1 MTDFD
6 KEKLWRLGEEYGLAP
21 DDLIEEFG
29 AEELVPAICT
39 NGGCDFTT
47 EYQPRESG
55 GWCER
60 CEMRSVASA
69 LVLAGI
75 M

>member
-29 AEELVPAICT
+29 LEELVPAICT
-39 NGGCDFTT
+39 NGGCDYTT
-47 EYQPRESG
+47 EYEPDQSE

-60 CEMRSVASA
+60 CEMRSVSSA
-69 LVLAGI
+69 LVLAGVI
-75 M
+75 

>member
-21 DDLIEEFG
+21 DDLIVEF
-29 AEELVPAICT
+29 ALEELVPAICT
-39 NGGCDFTT
+39 NGGCDYST
-47 EYQPRESG
+47 EYAPDQIE

-60 CEMRSVASA
+60 CATRSVASA
-69 LVLAGI
+69 LVLAGVL
-75 M
+75 